1 MKPVIW
7 SPNAIVSIQHIYN
20 YIYTQSPQN
29 AGLVIDSLF
38 DLGAKLAIFTEKNPI
53 EPLFNSQ

>member
-7 SPNAIVSIQHIYN
+7 SPNAIVSIQYIYN

-29 AGLVIDSLF
+29 ASLVIDSLF
-38 DLGAKLAIFTEKNPI
+38 DLGAKLATFTEKKSN
-53 EPLFNSQ
+53 